1 MNHKQRLFQIK
12 APKASVTKTHYPIKA
27 FLQPPVEADEQFNN
41 LNPDCPS
48 PIWVKRLYMN
58 TCSLIP

>member
-48 PIWVKRLYMN
+48 PIWVKRL
-58 TCSLIP
+58 